1 MQSRFYSSSLKSW
14 FATLAVVLVV
24 VGLALSLAARTQ

>member
-1 MQSRFYSSSLKSW
+1 MQSGLCLNSLKSW
-14 FATLAVVLVV
+14 LATLAVVLVV